1 MQWWRREDNG
11 NVVVVEVGRQYRNFV
26 LPKILHKYCLLQR
39 ALWEM
44 CKCCEFAQLGYLPI
58 CEKTTA
64 KTAMVMNTWEY
75 LAAIVSFSTRLKLIR
90 TPALSKAILFPL
102 EYQKKERLHYVTG
115 TRSIINWKQWCLK
128 GGRKGRAHINSRWV
142 PWGGTREPWQ
152 GHSNLCMHIIN
163 K

>member
-1 MQWWRREDNG
+1 M
-11 NVVVVEVGRQYRNFV
+11 VVEVGRQYRNFV
-26 LPKILHKYCLLQR
+26 LPQILRKYCLLQR

-64 KTAMVMNTWEY
+64 KTAMVMNTWEH

-90 TPALSKAILFPL
+90 TPALYKAILFPL

-142 PWGGTREPWQ
+142 PWGGPREPWQ